1 MDNSNNLSSS
11 ILQTS
16 EPSMASL
23 DISSSVETGD
33 TSGFFDSL
41 SDISLTTWLII
52 FLILAFLGFNIFV
65 YLAKGTQNIT
75 SFFSPLI
82 DKIFGAS
89 VSITGQTVDVAAEG
103 AKAVVGDSAN
113 VINTGLTAV
122 QNITPN
128 GTSASSSLQTQPV
141 QGTMPTQDVTTNN
154 TLNRALNTSQQLQ
167 QGGNKNEDYEA
178 HEAPSSVHSTGKAGW
193 CFVGEDRGFRSCAQ
207 VGVNDDCM
215 SGDIFPSQELCVNPN
230 LRS

>member
-1 MDNSNNLSSS
+1 MEMDILFLSCHRRQ
-11 ILQTS
+11 QTHQG
-16 EPSMASL
+16 L
-23 DISSSVETGD
+23 R
-33 TSGFFDSL
+33 L
-41 SDISLTTWLII
+41 
-52 FLILAFLGFNIFV
+52 
-65 YLAKGTQNIT
+65 YLRC
-75 SFFSPLI
+75 
-82 DKIFGAS
+82 
-89 VSITGQTVDVAAEG
+89 
-103 AKAVVGDSAN
+103 
-113 VINTGLTAV
+113 
-122 QNITPN
+122 
-128 GTSASSSLQTQPV
+128 LQTQSV
-141 QGTMPTQDVTTNN
+141 QGTIPTQDVTTNN

>member
-1 MDNSNNLSSS
+1 
-11 ILQTS
+11 
-16 EPSMASL
+16 MASL
-23 DISSSVETGD
+23 DMSSSVETGD
-33 TSGFFDSL
+33 KSGFFDSL

-65 YLAKGTQNIT
+65 YLAKGTQDIT

-103 AKAVVGDSAN
+103 AKAVVGGSAN

-128 GTSASSSLQTQPV
+128 GASASSSLQTQ
-141 QGTMPTQDVTTNN
+141 
-154 TLNRALNTSQQLQ
+154 
-167 QGGNKNEDYEA
+167 
-178 HEAPSSVHSTGKAGW
+178 SV
-193 CFVGEDRGFRSCAQ
+193 
-207 VGVNDDCM
+207 
-215 SGDIFPSQELCVNPN
+215 
-230 LRS
+230 

>member
-23 DISSSVETGD
+23 DISSSVEPSD

-41 SDISLTTWLII
+41 SNITLTTWLII

-65 YLAKGTQNIT
+65 YLAKGTQDIT
-75 SFFSPLI
+75 SFFAPLI

-103 AKAVVGDSAN
+103 AKAVVGGSAN
-113 VINTGLTAV
+113 IINTGLTSV

-128 GTSASSSLQTQPV
+128 GVSASSSLPKQSINEQ
-141 QGTMPTQDVTTNN
+141 QDVTTNN
-154 TLNRALNTSQQLQ
+154 TLNKALNTSQQLQ
-167 QGGNKNEDYEA
+167 QGGSSEDYEA
-178 HEAPSSVHSTGKAGW
+178 HEASSSVHSAGKAGW
-193 CFVGEDRGFRSCAQ
+193 CFVGEDRGFRTCAE